1 MYMMAKIGTIRVP
14 FSVGLVCVRMIAT
27 SVEVF
32 EKLSGTAI
40 RYASGRSAK
49 LRFRYG
55 FPLSRKTE
63 IRHAG

>member
-1 MYMMAKIGTIRVP
+1 MYMMGKIGTIRVP
-14 FSVGLVCVRMIAT
+14 FSVGLVCARMIAA
-27 SVEVF
+27 SVEIF

-49 LRFRYG
+49 LRFHCR

-63 IRHAG
+63 TRDVG